1 MPYLKCTE
9 ELCPLGFQTHISS
22 GAWGSQRLLSCIN
35 TVYICAFISSDPK
48 LTTETAVLNKCVVC
62 VWFGG
67 FLIQD
72 FGHAFFCAMCTY
84 SLNETVFFNFDEQV
98 VDKSIYCRVEEYCA
112 VFWSA
117 APVSVHFSC
126 LCECA
131 LRVCITILRDS
142 DILWVCW
149 PQSHYSIMSSNRFWE
164 KYLSNIV

>member
-35 TVYICAFISSDPK
+35 TVYTCAFISSDPK
-48 LTTETAVLNKCVVC
+48 LTTKTAVLNKCVVC

-84 SLNETVFFNFDEQV
+84 SLNEIVFFLISMNRLLINLFIV
-98 VDKSIYCRVEEYCA
+98 VWRNTVLYFGVRRLFLCILAVCASALCVFASPYWGIRISYESADPRVIIALCHRTDFERNIYQ
-112 VFWSA
+112 
-117 APVSVHFSC
+117 
-126 LCECA
+126 
-131 LRVCITILRDS
+131 I
-142 DILWVCW
+142 
-149 PQSHYSIMSSNRFWE
+149 
-164 KYLSNIV
+164 